1 MKSTLPKLLLL
12 FLVFLFLSSCVSKK
26 KFSNLKDYHSIK
38 TTEYYEKI
46 DQLSMKNDSLLFVV
60 AQKDSL
66 LDSLNIQLAN
76 FQKKDKSKLKI
87 VEYSKKKS
95 SLTTEQ
101 EYDKKAVFL
110 YNFAKY
116 IEWPLEYNGT
126 EFVIGVL
133 GDNDVITQLQK
144 SMADKKT
151 AGKKIIIKPYVK
163 GPKYNLVYVTSSKS
177 QSMLNV
183 QKSEKRNKSVLISD
197 EGKKH
202 NMDGSHISFLIDNTK
217 IRYFVNKTAIESLG
231 LKVAQELMRY
241 AG

>member
-1 MKSTLPKLLLL
+1 MKPTLPKLL
-12 FLVFLFLSSCVSKK
+12 FSITVFLFLASCVSKK
-26 KFSNLKDYHSIK
+26 KFSNLQDYHSVK
-38 TTEYYEKI
+38 STEYFEKI
-46 DQLSMKNDSLLFVV
+46 DQLSNRNDSLLFVM

-66 LDSLNIQLAN
+66 LDSLNIRLAEL
-76 FQKKDKSKLKI
+76 QKKDKSKLKI

-95 SLTTEQ
+95 SLSTEQ

-110 YNFAKY
+110 YNFSKY

-126 EFVIGVL
+126 EFVIGIVGDAEVL
-133 GDNDVITQLQK
+133 AQLQK

-177 QSMLNV
+177 GSLLSV
-183 QKSEKRNKSVLISD
+183 QKNEKRNKSVLISD
-197 EGKKH
+197 EGKNH
-202 NMDGSHISFLIDNTK
+202 NIDGSHISFLIDNTK
-217 IRYFVNKTAIESLG
+217 IRYFINKSAIESLG